1 MENQQQTIKS
11 RIVLQFAA
19 VWILPTLGVLAFA
32 QEPKPQSHQQDGSP
46 VGDQR
51 AFLKKYCVTCHSD
64 RLRTAGLSLETVNLS
79 DVTQS
84 GEALEKVV
92 RKLGSGAMPPTSAPK
107 PDKATA
113 EAFLTS
119 LETSLDQAA
128 AAHPNPGRTMM
139 LHRLNRTEYL
149 NTVHD
154 VFQADLNPRDASLLP
169 ADDTSFGF
177 DNNGDVLGLS
187 PLLLER
193 YLSVADRVTTSALG
207 LTSFV
212 EPDVYLHR
220 VESTAPQREWIEG
233 QPLGTRGGTAFPY
246 RFPID
251 GEYIIKV
258 KLQRQGNAGV
268 FGNDRK
274 PQHLEISLDGNRVG
288 LFGISTAKT
297 EKLPLTVT
305 GDELLAQSRESG
317 DSGERTGQARRGGG
331 RGGAALADAGLEV
344 RTFVKAGEKSVSVA
358 FLARVE
364 PIPDELQQPLV
375 SGQGGPPR
383 LLGVDAVTISGPFN
397 SKGAGDTPS
406 RRYILTCKPEN
417 PAEETACAKKI
428 LEPLAHRAYRHPV
441 TGNEMDKLLT
451 AFGEGRRDSTF
462 EAGIAAGIRRMLM
475 APEFLFRIERDPV
488 QVAADTPYR
497 ITDLEL
503 ASRLSYF
510 LWSSAPDDPLLAAA
524 EAGELKD
531 PAVLRSQVRRM
542 LADPRARNLVTNF
555 GAQWLQLGV
564 AEGAHPDPV
573 IFTDFDGSLRRSF
586 IKETE
591 LLLQSVLLGNQS
603 VLELLNAKYTFVNER
618 LARHYGIPNI
628 YGDQFRRVEVND
640 GIRGGLLG
648 QGSILTATSYPNR
661 TSPVLRGKWILET
674 ILGSPPPPPPPNVP
688 ALPEAGEGHKV
699 LSVRERLSEH
709 RANPACA
716 SCHVR
721 MDPLGFALENFDATG
736 RWRTVETN
744 GPADL
749 MPQPIDAAGQLPD
762 GTKFDGVIGLRQIL
776 NERSDQFVYT
786 MTENLLTFA
795 LGRGA
800 DWYDAPVIRDAL
812 RAARKDDYHFDT
824 LVTTIVSSRPFQMRM
839 SQLPENA
846 AQPLK
851 PPERF
856 EPKPP
861 PVAQQTDKS
870 KAGS

>member
-1 MENQQQTIKS
+1 MDNRHQTTKS
-11 RIVLQFAA
+11 RRLAQCAA
-19 VWILPTLGVLAFA
+19 LWILLTPRVVAFA
-32 QEPKPQSHQQDGSP
+32 QDPKPLSPRQDSSS
-46 VGDQR
+46 VADQR

-64 RLRTAGLSLETVNLS
+64 RLRTAGLSLESVNLNN
-79 DVTQS
+79 VTQS
-84 GEALEKVV
+84 GEALEKVL
-92 RKLGSGAMPPTSAPK
+92 RKLGSGAMPPATAPK
-107 PDKATA
+107 PEKATA
-113 EAFLTS
+113 EAFLNS

-128 AAHPNPGRTMM
+128 AAHPNPGRPMM

-154 VFQADLNPRDASLLP
+154 VFQADLTPRDASLLP

-212 EPDVYLHR
+212 EPDVFLHS

-246 RFPID
+246 RFPVD

-305 GDELLAQSRESG
+305 ADELLAQSRESA
-317 DSGERTGQARRGGG
+317 DSGERTGRRGGGG

-417 PAEETACAKKI
+417 PAGETACAKKI
-428 LEPLAHRAYRHPV
+428 LEPLARRAYRHPV

-451 AFGEGRRDSTF
+451 AFGEGRKDGTF

-488 QVAADTPYR
+488 QVAANTPYR

-510 LWSSAPDDPLLAAA
+510 LWSSAPDDSLLAAA
-524 EAGELKD
+524 EGGQLKD

-542 LADPRARNLVTNF
+542 LADPRAKNLVTNF

-564 AEGAHPDPV
+564 AEGVHPDPI

-749 MPQPIDAAGQLPD
+749 LPQPIDAEGQLPD

-800 DWYDAPVIRDAL
+800 DWYDAPVVRDAL

-824 LVTTIVSSRPFQMRM
+824 LVTAIVSSRPFQMRM

-846 AQPLK
+846 AQPL
-851 PPERF
+851 
-856 EPKPP
+856 EPKPQS
-861 PVAQQTDKS
+861 VAQQTGKS